1 MQDRWAMYTE
11 NRNLKEKNPEIK
23 NSITE
28 MKNIFDELSKLD
40 LAEEGLWGRGNSIQ
54 SSKSKKRT
62 KTEKENPEYSMTVG

>member
-1 MQDRWAMYTE
+1 MYTE

-40 LAEEGLWGRGNSIQ
+40 LAEEGL
-54 SSKSKKRT
+54 
-62 KTEKENPEYSMTVG
+62 